1 MRYLASEIELLET
14 GLRAARDAPA
24 VEIEPL
30 ETGQSA
36 ARDAPAVE
44 IELLETGL
52 RAARDAPAVE
62 IEENFLVWKLKK
74 RKKNKQAFIL

>member
-1 MRYLASEIELLET
+1 MRYLASEIEPLETGQRAARDAPAVEIELLET
-14 GLRAARDAPA
+14 GQRAARDAPA

-30 ETGQSA
+30 ETGQ
-36 ARDAPAVE
+36 
-44 IELLETGL
+44 